1 MATRRVD
8 PRNRSIN
15 IPLALEVRVIPGN
28 AYFFSVKPFRAD
40 CRTSNLLQSS
50 RFHKSRLRQSI
61 THAWRP
67 FVAALALSGALT
79 ACSDKAAAP
88 APSGPVEVGV
98 VTLQPERQTVTT
110 ELPGRTSAFLSAE
123 IRPQVGGIVQKRLF
137 TEGARVKAGQVLYQL
152 DAASY
157 QAAQASAQASLA
169 KVQAAVGAA
178 EATARRNAELVKID
192 AISRQIDDDS
202 QAALV
207 LARSDVAVARAALEN
222 ARINLGYTRI
232 VSPISG
238 RTTTSSVTPGAL
250 VTANQAAALTT
261 VSQLDPLYVDV
272 TQSSTEVLRLK
283 SDMASGRFQRSDD
296 ASARIT
302 LKFEDGSDYPHPGKL
317 QFSGVNVNPGTG
329 AVTLRAV
336 VPNPEG
342 LLMPGMYV
350 RAVLEAG
357 VNEHTLL
364 VPQQGVT
371 RDATGSANV
380 LLVDKD
386 NKIERRRIKVDAAV
400 GSRWQLVSGLV
411 AGDRVVVDGL
421 QRIKAGDT
429 VKAVEVAMKAAAT
442 GSPQATQAAS
452 APAVSAASGA
462 R

>member
-1 MATRRVD
+1 M
-8 PRNRSIN
+8 
-15 IPLALEVRVIPGN
+15 
-28 AYFFSVKPFRAD
+28 KHFRAD
-40 CRTSNLLQSS
+40 CRTSKLPQSS
-50 RFHKSRLRQSI
+50 RFTESRLLQS
-61 THAWRP
+61 AARCCRP
-67 FVAALALSGALT
+67 SRAVLAALAVIAALT
-79 ACSDKAAAP
+79 ACSEKAP
-88 APSGPVEVGV
+88 APAPRGPVDVGV
-98 VTLQPERQTVTT
+98 VTMQPERQTVTT

-137 TEGARVKAGQVLYQL
+137 TEGALVKAGQVLYQL

-202 QAALV
+202 QAALL
-207 LARSDVAVARAALEN
+207 LARSDVAVARAALDN
-222 ARINLGYTRI
+222 ARISLAYTRI
-232 VSPISG
+232 VAPISG
-238 RTTTSSVTPGAL
+238 RTTTSSVTSGAL

-283 SDMASGRFQRSDD
+283 SDMASGRFQRSGD
-296 ASARIT
+296 AAARIT
-302 LKFEDGSDYPHPGKL
+302 LKFEDGSVYPHPGKL
-317 QFSGVNVNPGTG
+317 QFSGVNVNPSTG

-336 VPNPEG
+336 VPNPDG

-357 VNEHTLL
+357 VNEQALL

-380 LLVDKD
+380 LLVNTD
-386 NKIERRRIKVDAAV
+386 NKIERRRIKVDTAV
-400 GSRWQLVSGLV
+400 GNRWQVISGLA

-421 QRIKAGDT
+421 QRIKVGDT
-429 VKAVEVAMKAAAT
+429 VKVVEVVLKASAT
-442 GSPQATQAAS
+442 GLPEAAQARNATTASAVPAAS
-452 APAVSAASGA
+452 AASAAPAASGA

>member
-1 MATRRVD
+1 M
-8 PRNRSIN
+8 
-15 IPLALEVRVIPGN
+15 LAL
-28 AYFFSVKPFRAD
+28 A
-40 CRTSNLLQSS
+40 
-50 RFHKSRLRQSI
+50 
-61 THAWRP
+61 
-67 FVAALALSGALT
+67 GALT

-98 VTLQPERQTVTT
+98 VTLQPERQTITT

-192 AISRQIDDDS
+192 AISRQINDDS

-232 VSPISG
+232 VAPISG

-250 VTANQAAALTT
+250 VTANQPAALTT

-283 SDMASGRFQRSDD
+283 RDMASGRFQRSDD

-302 LKFEDGSDYPHPGKL
+302 LKFEDGGDYPHPGKL
-317 QFSGVNVNPGTG
+317 QFSGVNVNPSTG

-357 VNEHTLL
+357 VNEQALL

-371 RDATGSANV
+371 RDATGNANV

-429 VKAVEVAMKAAAT
+429 VKAVEVVLKSSAAAL
-442 GSPQATQAAS
+442 PEAAQAAN
-452 APAVSAASGA
+452 VSAASAAPAASGT

>member
-1 MATRRVD
+1 M
-8 PRNRSIN
+8 
-15 IPLALEVRVIPGN
+15 
-28 AYFFSVKPFRAD
+28 
-40 CRTSNLLQSS
+40 LQSS
-50 RFHKSRLRQSI
+50 RFPKPRSLQS
-61 THAWRP
+61 TTCCWRP
-67 FVAALALSGALT
+67 VVAVLALAGALT

-98 VTLQPERQTVTT
+98 VTLQPERQTITT
-110 ELPGRTSAFLSAE
+110 ELPGRASAFLSAE

-137 TEGARVKAGQVLYQL
+137 TEGALVKAGQVLYQL

-192 AISRQIDDDS
+192 AISRQVDDDS

-207 LARSDVAVARAALEN
+207 LARSDVAVARAAVEN
-222 ARINLGYTRI
+222 ARISLSYTRI
-232 VSPISG
+232 VAPISG

-283 SDMASGRFQRSDD
+283 SDMASGRFQRSDA

-302 LKFEDGSDYPHPGKL
+302 LKFEDGSVYQHPGKL

-336 VPNPEG
+336 VPNPQG

-357 VNEHTLL
+357 VNEQALL

-371 RDATGSANV
+371 RDATGNANV

-429 VKAVEVAMKAAAT
+429 VKAIEVVTKASGA
-442 GSPQATQAAS
+442 GSPEAAQAVMPAA
-452 APAVSAASGA
+452 SAASGA